1 VWRNNGKSVVPV
13 DPVVHR
19 HAGNATPRING
30 LRLTPQR
37 LIKFEAAEKK
47 AARFP
52 NGALSLTPRL
62 FSSGTGTRHNT
73 ALESNPRGRTKQ
85 RDQRS
90 KIMKSKLGRMI
101 AIFVFGS
108 FVAFAGQASAQQRTK
123 VGTLRC
129 NLAPTVGLIVIERQR
144 LSCMYTPDGPWPPER
159 YFGRITTVGLDLGVN
174 RGGRM
179 AWAVLAPVAGP
190 IRGGLAG
197 SYVGVSADAAVGVGL
212 GANALVGGS
221 NRSFGLQPL
230 SVEANTGLDITA
242 GVSTLRLRYAP

>member
-1 VWRNNGKSVVPV
+1 MEQEENE
-13 DPVVHR
+13 
-19 HAGNATPRING
+19 I
-30 LRLTPQR
+30 
-37 LIKFEAAEKK
+37 E
-47 AARFP
+47 
-52 NGALSLTPRL
+52 
-62 FSSGTGTRHNT
+62 TRAHDCV
-73 ALESNPRGRTKQ
+73 L
-85 RDQRS
+85 
-90 KIMKSKLGRMI
+90 L
-101 AIFVFGS
+101 VFGS
-108 FVAFAGQASAQQRTK
+108 ILCFCRPGFRATDGPRLER
-123 VGTLRC
+123 LRC

-179 AWAVLAPVAGP
+179 AWTVLAPVAGP

-221 NRSFGLQPL
+221 NRSFALQPV